1 MSTAE
6 AAAAPSQARQRVALA
21 VAAVVSLA
29 AGVAALV
36 AGRSTWWFAD
46 DWNSFAMYADG
57 SLLQPFNG
65 HLSLLPAAVFR
76 AMYTTVG
83 MEHYLPYRVMALAA
97 IGGLLVV
104 TGRYVTRSVGAT
116 AAVLVVAAAV
126 WSSAAA
132 SNLLFPFLLNFTLP
146 LVALVQVWSSFERR
160 DRRGDLVASAWLVVA
175 LCSSGLGLLVLAA
188 VVVELLVDRS
198 PWRRWLTMA
207 PGPVLWAIWYAAN
220 RDASPITTD
229 PAKVGSYAARMLF
242 GGLRSLAADWA
253 PGGVVVGV
261 VLVALVAAA
270 VRTGGWRQG
279 RLWAT
284 LTVPAAFIALTSVTR
299 VETVPAIPPDE
310 LRYAWTIGVA
320 LLFVGVAAGTTLRSD
335 ERLRRWRIGSGS
347 TVVRGAAAL
356 WVVAIAAGAV
366 VLWGSM
372 GDWSDM
378 VSSSSPGIRSNLY
391 AAEVIGPERADRAH
405 VLPLS
410 FEPVTTGA
418 YLDAVAAVG
427 SPMAGTTTDELGG
440 SSLLRSAADR
450 QLVQQLPIV
459 ATPLAPGDEPV
470 AFDPP
475 GCTDVEPDAVP
486 PGSELRLRLA
496 AGATPSTVRIARLA
510 ADDDAI
516 ELGTVDASG
525 LTITVPDDA
534 RGAGPSLLPYRV
546 LVDPGVRVVTCR

>member
-1 MSTAE
+1 MSGAE
-6 AAAAPSQARQRVALA
+6 ATATSEVRHRVAL
-21 VAAVVSLA
+21 VAATVVSLA
-29 AGVAALV
+29 SGAAALV

-76 AMYTTVG
+76 AMYGTVG
-83 MEHYLPYRVMALAA
+83 MEHYLPYRVMAMVA
-97 IGGLLVV
+97 IGCLLAVL
-104 TGRYVTRSVGAT
+104 GRHVTRSAGAL
-116 AAVLVVAAAV
+116 AAVLVVAATV
-126 WSSAAA
+126 WSAAAA

-146 LVALVQVWSSFERR
+146 LIALVQVWWSLERR
-160 DRRGDLVASAWLVVA
+160 DRRGDVTASIWLVVA

-188 VVVELLVDRS
+188 VVVELLVERV
-198 PWRRWLTMA
+198 PWRRWATMA
-207 PGPVLWAIWYAAN
+207 PGPVLWALWYAAN

-242 GGLRSLAADWA
+242 GGLRSLAGDWA

-270 VRTGGWRQG
+270 VRSGGWRQG
-279 RLWAT
+279 RLWGA

-310 LRYAWTIGVA
+310 LRYAWTIGAA
-320 LLFVGVAAGTTLRSD
+320 LLLVGVAAGATLRAD
-335 ERLRRWRIGSGS
+335 ERVQRWRTGSGS
-347 TVVRGAAAL
+347 TVVLGAAAV
-356 WVVAIAAGAV
+356 WIVAIVAGAF

-391 AAEVIGPERADRAH
+391 AAEVVGPQRADRSH

-410 FEPVTTGA
+410 FEPVTTGS

-427 SPMAGTTTDELGG
+427 SPMAGTTADQLGG

-459 ATPLAPGDEPV
+459 ATPL
-470 AFDPP
+470 DPTDQLDP
-475 GCTDVEPDAVP
+475 LDPSSCTDVDPSAVA
-486 PGSELRLRLA
+486 PGSELRLSLA
-496 AGATPSTVRIARLA
+496 DGAVPSAVRIARLA
-510 ADDDAI
+510 ADEDAI
-516 ELGTVDASG
+516 ELGTVEPSG
-525 LTITVPDDA
+525 LSIIVPDDA
-534 RGAGPSLLPYRV
+534 EGAGPSLLPYRV
-546 LVDPGVRVVTCR
+546 LIGPGVRVVTCR